1 MNIEVLLPLRLLP
14 KNEKYKNVTI
24 EVMDSNNITNQVHSQ
39 KMIAVDDNLWRA
51 EVSFPISSSME
62 NVKYRFKVDIYSSVL
77 WGLKQNYTTIES
89 VLYKM
94 EEADTVRQFFDRQRV
109 LTSEVVIHLKDIV
122 TRHSKER
129 LLADCTMQIEKFCKP
144 CHFSIDCLKCIYT
157 SLLREIDK
165 RSKKQL
171 LLCCV
176 VFGNI
181 FKSYYTVAD
190 KILSPET
197 ARELCS
203 SFIYFKSID
212 LSSSCTKYL
221 FDVADDLC
229 RVALGRHYCLLTCI
243 SIVYPFFDETI
254 VLNKVNE
261 VVRRKE
267 SLVAESD
274 REITEKH
281 LVALFEKVCQRAE
294 IEQARQLLEQLIFHI
309 PLNHVLNIIIDLKKK
324 DSDLFISG
332 TVESVLHDSL
342 LESVR
347 LFLSSTK
354 RDIKQLKYFVQYIDK
369 IPELETSKAELE
381 ASISRNVG
389 TTIQSETDSLKEM
402 ILREDLFVTEKSQL
416 HLIKS
421 FAALKLPNLHFVL
434 FDILIE
440 KKFSKV
446 VSKVDPIW
454 FHDCFDNAV
463 LLIKR
468 ENNEDKKL
476 ECVYNYLAKAHEVCV
491 HLGSKELISYLDKTG
506 FEYLKVIDL
515 RKLMRMTMVIEDL
528 AEKDASIGDMF
539 NRHVQAIL
547 RDQYDSNYHEMLMSL
562 CGTYGKLRINSR

>member
-24 EVMDSNNITNQVHSQ
+24 EVMDSNITNQVHSQ

-51 EVSFPISSSME
+51 EVSFPMSSSME
-62 NVKYRFKVDIYSSVL
+62 NVKYRFKVDIYSSAL
-77 WGLKQNYTTIES
+77 WGWKQNYTTIES

-129 LLADCTMQIEKFCKP
+129 LLADCTMQIEKFCKR
-144 CHFSIDCLKCIYT
+144 CHFSIDCLKCIFT

-165 RSKKQL
+165 RSKEQL

-197 ARELCS
+197 AHELCS

-281 LVALFEKVCQRAE
+281 LIALFEKVCQRAE
-294 IEQARQLLEQLIFHI
+294 IEQARQLLEQLICHI

-342 LESVR
+342 LELVR

-454 FHDCFDNAV
+454 FRDCFDNAV

-476 ECVYNYLAKAHEVCV
+476 ERVYNYLAKAHEVCV
-491 HLGSKELISYLDKTG
+491 HLGSEELISYLNKTG
-506 FEYLKVIDL
+506 CEYLKVIDL
-515 RKLMRMTMVIEDL
+515 RKLMRMTKVIEDL
-528 AEKDASIGDMF
+528 AKKDASIGDMF

-562 CGTYGKLRINSR
+562 CGTYGKLRIDSR